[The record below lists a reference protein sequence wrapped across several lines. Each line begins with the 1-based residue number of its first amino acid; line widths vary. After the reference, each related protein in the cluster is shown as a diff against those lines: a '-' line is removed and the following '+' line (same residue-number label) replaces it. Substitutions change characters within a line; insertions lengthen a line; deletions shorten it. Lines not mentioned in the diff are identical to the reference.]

1 MVPADSRRISRVL
14 RYSGAVSLHSRV
26 SRTGLSPSVACL
38 SRQFRYP
45 VMSIYDGPT
54 TPCVAVTTTVWAT
67 ARSLATTCA
76 ITFVFF
82 SSGYLDVSVHRV
94 GPALCAVTPSLA
106 PGCPIRTSTGQWV
119 CAPRRGFSQL
129 VTSFFAAESLGILH
143 VPFSPFLLSL
153 YLPVSVSGP
162 RAVAL

>member
-1 MVPADSRRISRVL
+1 MFSLTGWSPRIHAGFLVSCATQVPSLSIPGFRVRGSHPL
-14 RYSGAVSLHSRV
+14 WPAFPGSSA
-26 SRTGLSPSVACL
+26 TLSC
-38 SRQFRYP
+38 RF
-45 VMSIYDGPT
+45 IDGPT

-129 VTSFFAAESLGILH
+129 VTSFFAAESPGILH

-153 YLPVSVSGP
+153 YLPVSVS
-162 RAVAL
+162 